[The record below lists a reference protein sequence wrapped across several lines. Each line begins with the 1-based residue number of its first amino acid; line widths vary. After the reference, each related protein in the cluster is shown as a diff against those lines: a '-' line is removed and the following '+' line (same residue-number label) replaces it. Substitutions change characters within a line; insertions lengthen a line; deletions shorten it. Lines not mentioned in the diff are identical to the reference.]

1 MSEFGTRDYSK
12 PIRIAM
18 RIAAALLLITFVAIW
33 VVLVNRWQTLDI
45 GRVYLYMLFFIAYLW
60 VEQRTFRGPDEDA
73 YSEHIWVR
81 YLLTYAWW
89 FLALGSLLE
98 HGLTLRSHPPVT
110 IIGAI
115 MTTGGLALGYWAT
128 GTLRKQLGRRVDT
141 WTSLQIVDTGAYALV
156 RHPSYLASILIVIG
170 LPLLMNAYVS
180 LVLSAVLAGLF
191 VYRLLREEDVLSQR
205 IPAYA
210 AYMQHTFRLVPWVW

>member
-1 MSEFGTRDYSK
+1 
-12 PIRIAM
+12 
-18 RIAAALLLITFVAIW
+18 
-33 VVLVNRWQTLDI
+33 
-45 GRVYLYMLFFIAYLW
+45 
-60 VEQRTFRGPDEDA
+60 
-73 YSEHIWVR
+73 
-81 YLLTYAWW
+81 
-89 FLALGSLLE
+89 
-98 HGLTLRSHPPVT
+98 
-110 IIGAI
+110 